1 MIEQTSVSS
10 HSSMGSPS
18 RMALSRAQCS
28 HHCEKKAMPSVPL
41 LGRYFSAT
49 THLPE
54 LVVDA
59 NRCPR
64 LKQRA
69 LVEGHGLSFSAS
81 RAARMA
87 PSQMK
92 LQTFSFLNL
101 KITRPFPTRRSSDL
115 ESMSTPQA
123 ACACRGSWLVL
134 QRVAGG
140 EDGSLANETPSIFVV
155 IYIASSDLVRHLALA
170 NLRTA
175 RVGAQHGLRR
185 GLRSVVAEHQRESP
199 KFVC

>member
-69 LVEGHGLSFSAS
+69 LVEGHGLLLLSHRPAIGSVRLWRISAATW
-81 RAARMA
+81 RRPVLEA
-87 PSQMK
+87 PSLTASARFAWQM
-92 LQTFSFLNL
+92 S
-101 KITRPFPTRRSSDL
+101 
-115 ESMSTPQA
+115 
-123 ACACRGSWLVL
+123 
-134 QRVAGG
+134 
-140 EDGSLANETPSIFVV
+140 
-155 IYIASSDLVRHLALA
+155 
-170 NLRTA
+170 
-175 RVGAQHGLRR
+175 
-185 GLRSVVAEHQRESP
+185 
-199 KFVC
+199 

>member
-18 RMALSRAQCS
+18 RMALSRTQCS

-69 LVEGHGLSFSAS
+69 LVEGHLSIPFTLESFSAEAS
-81 RAARMA
+81 NSPFRFTPVSGETVGHGDP
-87 PSQMK
+87 PSEP
-92 LQTFSFLNL
+92 LLA
-101 KITRPFPTRRSSDL
+101 SSVL
-115 ESMSTPQA
+115 LGASVLSQG
-123 ACACRGSWLVL
+123 ACAAGFFTRLVIC
-134 QRVAGG
+134 A
-140 EDGSLANETPSIFVV
+140 TPPLIC
-155 IYIASSDLVRHLALA
+155 VR
-170 NLRTA
+170 
-175 RVGAQHGLRR
+175 
-185 GLRSVVAEHQRESP
+185 S
-199 KFVC
+199 

>member
-69 LVEGHGLSFSAS
+69 LVEGHILSFSSS

-87 PSQMK
+87 SAQSSQAS
-92 LQTFSFLNL
+92 TV
-101 KITRPFPTRRSSDL
+101 
-115 ESMSTPQA
+115 SM
-123 ACACRGSWLVL
+123 
-134 QRVAGG
+134 
-140 EDGSLANETPSIFVV
+140 N
-155 IYIASSDLVRHLALA
+155 
-170 NLRTA
+170 
-175 RVGAQHGLRR
+175 RVGI
-185 GLRSVVAEHQRESP
+185 V
-199 KFVC
+199 